1 MSKIEKAYA
10 ITDAKISFVSLVDKA
25 ANKKQFLITKAEHG
39 SASFASYG
47 RIVNA
52 DADSHY
58 ITGIVYEPLTE
69 DAHGNYMTEQEI
81 TKAVHAAS
89 VTLAEPLTVEGDITV
104 AVLQVTGSIPDDAK
118 FKAEVTNNA
127 LDSSPV
133 WQDATTEVKK
143 GVNIVFENK
152 TATNGAAFN
161 FRVSVERGESGEG
174 GYIEA
179 VSGAFQ

>member
-69 DAHGNYMTEQEI
+69 DAHGNYMTEQI
-81 TKAVHAAS
+81 SIHA
-89 VTLAEPLTVEGDITV
+89 LREEGDSKNRDKI
-104 AVLQVTGSIPDDAK
+104 SI
-118 FKAEVTNNA
+118 F
-127 LDSSPV
+127 L
-133 WQDATTEVKK
+133 
-143 GVNIVFENK
+143 
-152 TATNGAAFN
+152 
-161 FRVSVERGESGEG
+161 
-174 GYIEA
+174 
-179 VSGAFQ
+179 

>member
-81 TKAVHAAS
+81 TR
-89 VTLAEPLTVEGDITV
+89 PR
-104 AVLQVTGSIPDDAK
+104 TGSPRTAIRWMCS
-118 FKAEVTNNA
+118 TR
-127 LDSSPV
+127 SSRSKRRPSSR
-133 WQDATTEVKK
+133 AMLRLA
-143 GVNIVFENK
+143 I
-152 TATNGAAFN
+152 
-161 FRVSVERGESGEG
+161 
-174 GYIEA
+174 
-179 VSGAFQ
+179 

>member
-1 MSKIEKAYA
+1 MNPDEA
-10 ITDAKISFVSLVDKA
+10 TSL
-25 ANKKQFLITKAEHG
+25 KQLFLSILPKDG
-39 SASFASYG
+39 
-47 RIVNA
+47 
-52 DADSHY
+52 
-58 ITGIVYEPLTE
+58 GIVVGTVTKESPLTI
-69 DAHGNYMTEQEI
+69 Q
-81 TKAVHAAS
+81 
-89 VTLAEPLTVEGDITV
+89 
-104 AVLQVTGSIPDDAK
+104 IPDDAK

-161 FRVSVERGESGEG
+161 FRVSVERGESGTG

>member
-1 MSKIEKAYA
+1 MAKFSIMLFGIDSYTKNKMQLPYKL
-10 ITDAKISFVSLVDKA
+10 DAKSSDA
-25 ANKKQFLITKAEHG
+25 ALREA
-39 SASFASYG
+39 
-47 RIVNA
+47 R
-52 DADSHY
+52 
-58 ITGIVYEPLTE
+58 
-69 DAHGNYMTEQEI
+69 
-81 TKAVHAAS
+81 
-89 VTLAEPLTVEGDITV
+89 
-104 AVLQVTGSIPDDAK
+104 IPDDAK